1 MSTTPPRAPARKSL
15 NGGADAIAIAVCA
28 SLRVMDVVDVDTVNE
43 TFTITCELLLEWGAP
58 DTESLHGENGLVEG
72 LDRRDKDW
80 RPEWWPSW
88 EIFGLRYVREDNG
101 QAIMIPPTDGTST
114 TP

>member
-1 MSTTPPRAPARKSL
+1 MELTQPPRAPARMKSSMK
-15 NGGADAIAIAVCA
+15 ADAIAVCA

-43 TFTITCELLLEWGAP
+43 TFTITCELLLNWQAP
-58 DTESLHGENGLVEG
+58 ASESLHGENGLVEG

-88 EIFGLRYVREDNG
+88 EVFGLSGDLESVRREYW
-101 QAIMIPPTDGTST
+101 T
-114 TP
+114 TKEEEGKHR